1 MADDVIQNGRYLG
14 PYLSFYQKLKF
25 YYLNFE
31 KKINLCH
38 IILVFLHPFMRF
50 VLKYMLKHKIGDH
63 VDLVSFRGSLLVFL
77 SAVKEINEMLE
88 KHFKLTTTF
97 FCPPK
102 RSANKYKVEG

>member
-1 MADDVIQNGRYLG
+1 
-14 PYLSFYQKLKF
+14 
-25 YYLNFE
+25 
-31 KKINLCH
+31 
-38 IILVFLHPFMRF
+38 MRF

-88 KHFKLTTTF
+88 KHCKLTTTF

-102 RSANKYKVEG
+102 RSAKKYKVEG

>member
-31 KKINLCH
+31 KKNKLMSYYSS
-38 IILVFLHPFMRF
+38 FLHPFMRF

-88 KHFKLTTTF
+88 KHCKLTTTF